1 MPRPWP
7 EVGYAAFQI
16 RVPSFLKRRL
26 VAFAQATGQ
35 SQATVVR
42 RALEEYLTRQEEAL
56 REVAGLVPV
65 RPG

>member
-16 RVPSFLKRRL
+16 RVPTVLKRRL
-26 VAFAQATGQ
+26 IAFAQATGQ

-42 RALEEYLTRQEEAL
+42 RALEAFLARQEEAL
-56 REVAGLVPV
+56 REAGGGLPA